1 MQNVW
6 LLSHFVDPVYVTLD
20 QTNLCTTCDQ
30 HRILQKKMS
39 VVFLT
44 TNAYER
50 TFYSIGNIW
59 CFFFFLTDFC
69 LHTYYT
75 HFESC
80 WPCWYLET
88 IMCTQ
93 LLVVIFFLHGTAIFH
108 YLSFVLLSLKTKLN
122 LCLQSSC
129 FNSLFCEL
137 LSMYFFCMEWSKNMQ
152 MHWPSSCFF
161 LELWAYLSCDLFC
174 IWLGLVQMVPDATTL
189 AKIHRESGLIGPLKE
204 NTIRKWFRHHH
215 RLESSYQ
222 EVTS

>member
-6 LLSHFVDPVYVTLD
+6 LLLHFVDPVYVTLD
-20 QTNLCTTCDQ
+20 QTNLCTICDQ

-59 CFFFFLTDFC
+59 CFFFFFNRFLFAHI
-69 LHTYYT
+69 LY
-75 HFESC
+75 SL
-80 WPCWYLET
+80 WILLA
-88 IMCTQ
+88 
-93 LLVVIFFLHGTAIFH
+93 LLVPWNNYVYTIISGDFFSSWNCHFSLPVFC
-108 YLSFVLLSLKTKLN
+108 FLSLKTKLN
-122 LCLQSSC
+122 LCLQSSW